1 LAVAA
6 GVRIIDRMRAPDR
19 PGVHASVQHGHAIP
33 REGDYFGSVV
43 NLTAR
48 LLGAAGRD
56 EQIATRP
63 VVEHWPDLTWRPV
76 ELTACEESM
85 RRSRCSTCRRRRA
98 SRQQG
103 ALARPEHNDDRA
115 CCP

>member
-6 GVRIIDRMRAPDR
+6 GVRIIDGMRASDG
-19 PGVHASVQHGHAIP
+19 PGVHASVHHGHAIP

-56 EQIATRP
+56 ELVATRP
-63 VVEHWPDLTWRPV
+63 VVERCPDVTWRPGGTHRMRGV
-76 ELTACEESM
+76 EAPLEVFTL
-85 RRSRCSTCRRRRA
+85 
-98 SRQQG
+98 
-103 ALARPEHNDDRA
+103 LA
-115 CCP
+115 